1 MLTERVTR
9 APVMRAGAV
18 VGVLLGAL
26 GAGQAMAQPGG
37 TSYVNARVVDVEPI
51 VRHVTVQRPRQ
62 ECWEELVY
70 QQSPGRPHAAGQTI
84 AGAIV
89 GAAIGRQFGG
99 GSGRDAAT
107 VAGALAGSAVAA
119 QRAQRVAAARGPG
132 QVHAVPVERCEVV
145 QERFTEQRVE
155 GYWVTYAYQGQ
166 RYRTRMPHDPGDRI
180 RLRVTVQPVG

>member
-1 MLTERVTR
+1 
-9 APVMRAGAV
+9 
-18 VGVLLGAL
+18 
-26 GAGQAMAQPGG
+26 
-37 TSYVNARVVDVEPI
+37 
-51 VRHVTVQRPRQ
+51 VTVQRPRQ

-70 QQSPGRPHAAGQTI
+70 QRSPRPPAAGHAI

-89 GAAIGRQFGG
+89 GAAIGRQFGS

-107 VAGALAGSAVAA
+107 VAGAVAGSAVAS
-119 QRAQRVAAARGPG
+119 QRAQRLAAGQG
-132 QVHAVPVERCEVV
+132 QVYAVPVERCQVV
-145 QERFTEQRVE
+145 QERHTEQRVE